1 MKEFIR
7 DSWQLKNVAYR
18 GFSESDRASQVADVD
33 GLLSNVARYSPPSL
47 FRALELRCRSL
58 SEVWDLIRSG
68 WSPNF
73 SLTQGSKVWDPSG
86 SMTRNKFYVLRV
98 GMQDTLLMKNG

>member
-33 GLLSNVARYSPPSL
+33 GLLSNVAGY
-47 FRALELRCRSL
+47 LEHQNKDAGACQKSGIS
-58 SEVWDLIRSG
+58 SEVG

-73 SLTQGSKVWDPSG
+73 SLTQSSKVWDPSG
-86 SMTRNKFYVLRV
+86 SMTRNKFYVLRD
-98 GMQDTLLMKNG
+98 GMQDTLLMKKG